1 MLMGHLTAERAA
13 FVAAIGLVL
22 GAATPALAQDKL
34 PASISATAYETGS
47 NGFNQIVAVG
57 QMLKARLGV
66 DLRVLPAGN
75 DTARMAPLKTG
86 RAQISANGIGTYFAQ
101 EGVLDFAAKDWGP
114 QAARLILSSSSCN
127 GQAMGVAKD
136 TGVRVVADIK
146 GKRLGTVRGAPA
158 INQSML
164 ALIAFAGYSAK
175 DVTLVEF
182 SSYGA
187 LWKGIINN
195 EADIGFAS
203 TISGQ
208 AKEAENSPRG
218 VVWPEFPAAD
228 TAGWARVQKISPY
241 FYPHKSTCG
250 AGYAKDQVLELPV
263 YPYPMFIAYT
273 NQSEGAIHQLA
284 KAMID
289 HYGDYKDAV
298 VGVDGLE
305 AKRQNLTWSMPYH
318 AGAVRALQEAG
329 VWTEAAE
336 KNNTALVKRQDLLGG
351 TWQAFLKTNPP
362 EDKDAFRA
370 GWMKVRE
377 AALTGAGLALGYT
390 E

>member
-1 MLMGHLTAERAA
+1 MRGTAILAA
-13 FVAAIGLVL
+13 LGVAL
-22 GAATPALAQDKL
+22 GAGGAAAQDRL

-57 QMLKARLGV
+57 QMLKARIGV

-75 DTARMAPLKTG
+75 DTGRMAPLKSG

-114 QAARLILSSSSCN
+114 QPARLILSSSSCN

-136 TGVRVVADIK
+136 TGVKTVADIK
-146 GKRLGTVRGAPA
+146 GKRLGLVRGSPA
-158 INQSML
+158 INQSMY
-164 ALIAFAGYSAK
+164 ALIAFAGYTPK

-218 VVWPEFPAAD
+218 VVWPEFPASD
-228 TAGWARVQKISPY
+228 KAGWERINKIAPY

-250 AGYAKDQVLELPV
+250 AGYAAGQSFELPV
-263 YPYPMFIAYT
+263 YPYPIFIAYT
-273 NQSEGAIHQLA
+273 SQSEGAIYQLA

-289 HYGDYKDAV
+289 HYADYKDAV
-298 VGVDGLE
+298 AGVDGLE

-318 AGAVRALQEAG
+318 AGSVRALKEAG
-329 VWTEAAE
+329 VWTDAAE
-336 KNNTALVKRQDLLGG
+336 RHNTMLVKRQEVLG
-351 TWQAFLKTNPP
+351 TAWQAFLRTNPSD
-362 EDKDAFRA
+362 DKEAFRQA
-370 GWMKVRE
+370 WMKARE
-377 AALTGAGLALGYT
+377 AALKGAGLELGYND
-390 E
+390 

>member
-1 MLMGHLTAERAA
+1 MRGTAILAA
-13 FVAAIGLVL
+13 LGVAL
-22 GAATPALAQDKL
+22 GAGGAAAQDRL

-57 QMLKARLGV
+57 QMLKARIGV

-75 DTARMAPLKTG
+75 DTGRMAPLKSG

-101 EGVLDFAAKDWGP
+101 EGVLDFATKDWGP
-114 QAARLILSSSSCN
+114 QQARLILSSSSCN

-136 TGVRVVADIK
+136 TGVKTVADIK
-146 GKRLGTVRGAPA
+146 GKRLGLVRGSPA
-158 INQSML
+158 INQSMF
-164 ALIAFAGYSAK
+164 ALIAFAGYTPR

-228 TAGWARVQKISPY
+228 KAGWERINKIAPY
-241 FYPHKSTCG
+241 FYPHRSTCG
-250 AGYAKDQVLELPV
+250 AGYAAGQSFELPV
-263 YPYPMFIAYT
+263 YPYPIFIAYT
-273 NQSEGAIHQLA
+273 SQSEGAIYQLT

-289 HYGDYKDAV
+289 HYADYKDAV
-298 VGVDGLE
+298 AGVDGLE

-318 AGAVRALQEAG
+318 AGAVRALKEAG
-329 VWTEAAE
+329 VWTDAAE
-336 KNNTALVKRQDLLGG
+336 RHNTGLVKRQEILG
-351 TWQAFLKTNPP
+351 TAWQAFLRTSPP
-362 EDKDAFRA
+362 EDREQFRQA
-370 GWMKVRE
+370 WMKARL
-377 AALTGAGLALGYT
+377 AALTGAGLDIGYND
-390 E
+390 

>member
-1 MLMGHLTAERAA
+1 MRGTAILAA
-13 FVAAIGLVL
+13 LGVAL
-22 GAATPALAQDKL
+22 GAGGAAAQDRL

-57 QMLKARLGV
+57 QMLKARIGV

-75 DTARMAPLKTG
+75 DTGRMAPLKSG

-114 QAARLILSSSSCN
+114 QPARLILSSSSCN

-136 TGVRVVADIK
+136 TGVKTVADIK
-146 GKRLGTVRGAPA
+146 GKRLGLVRGSPA
-158 INQSML
+158 INQSMF
-164 ALIAFAGYSAK
+164 ALIAFAGYTPK

-218 VVWPEFPAAD
+218 VVWPEFPASD
-228 TAGWARVQKISPY
+228 KAGWERINKIAPY

-250 AGYAKDQVLELPV
+250 AGYAAGQSFELPV
-263 YPYPMFIAYT
+263 YPYPIFIAYT
-273 NQSEGAIHQLA
+273 SQSEGAIYQLA

-289 HYGDYKDAV
+289 HYADYKDAV
-298 VGVDGLE
+298 AGVDGLE

-318 AGAVRALQEAG
+318 AGSVRALKEAG
-329 VWTEAAE
+329 VWTDAAE
-336 KNNTALVKRQDLLGG
+336 RHNTMLVKRQETLG
-351 TWQAFLKTNPP
+351 TAWQAFLKTNPP
-362 EDKDAFRA
+362 EDKAAFRA
-370 GWMKVRE
+370 AWMKARA
-377 AALTGAGLALGYT
+377 AALTGAGFELGYND
-390 E
+390 

>member
-1 MLMGHLTAERAA
+1 MRHKGLL
-13 FVAAIGLVL
+13 AAIGLTM
-22 GAATPALAQDKL
+22 GATLPTMPPAMAQDKL

-57 QMLKARLGV
+57 QMLKARLSV

-75 DTARMAPLKTG
+75 DTARMAPLKSG

-114 QAARLILSSSSCN
+114 QPARLILSSSSCN
-127 GQAMGVAKD
+127 GQAIAVAKD
-136 TGVRVVADIK
+136 TGARTMADLR
-146 GKRLGTVRGAPA
+146 GKRMGTVRGSPA

-164 ALIAFAGYSAK
+164 ALIAFAGLTAK

-187 LWKGIINN
+187 MFKGFINN
-195 EADIGFAS
+195 EADIAFAS

-218 VVWPEFPAAD
+218 VVWPEFPPSD

-273 NQSEGAIHQLA
+273 NQGEGAIYQLT

-318 AGAVRALQEAG
+318 AGSVRALKEAG

-336 KNNTALVKRQDLLGG
+336 KNNTMLVNRQELLAS

-362 EDKDAFRA
+362 DDKDAFRA
-370 GWMKVRE
+370 AWMKMRE
-377 AALTGAGLALGYT
+377 TALTGAGMALGYT

>member
-1 MLMGHLTAERAA
+1 MRVMGYLAA
-13 FVAAIGLVL
+13 AGIAL
-22 GAATPALAQDKL
+22 GAGSAAAQDRL

-57 QMLKARLGV
+57 QMLKARIGV

-75 DTARMAPLKTG
+75 DTGRMAPLKSG

-114 QAARLILSSSSCN
+114 QQARLILSSSSCN

-136 TGVRVVADIK
+136 TGVKTVADIK
-146 GKRLGTVRGAPA
+146 GKRLGLVRGAPA
-158 INQSML
+158 INQSMY
-164 ALIAFAGYSAK
+164 ALIAFAGYTPK

-187 LWKGIINN
+187 LWKGIMNN

-228 TAGWARVQKISPY
+228 KAGWARVNAIAPY

-250 AGYAKDQVLELPV
+250 AGYPAGASYELPV
-263 YPYPMFIAYT
+263 YPYPIFIAYT
-273 NQSEGAIHQLA
+273 SQSEGAIYQLT

-289 HYGDYKDAV
+289 HYADYKDAV

-318 AGAVRALQEAG
+318 AGAVRALKEAG
-329 VWTEAAE
+329 VWTDAAE
-336 KNNTALVKRQDLLGG
+336 RHNAGLVKRQEVLG
-351 TWQAFLKTNPP
+351 TAWQAFLRSNPSD
-362 EDKDAFRA
+362 DKEAFRVA
-370 GWMKVRE
+370 WMKARE
-377 AALTGAGLALGYT
+377 AALKGAGLELGYND
-390 E
+390 

>member
-1 MLMGHLTAERAA
+1 MRGTAILAA
-13 FVAAIGLVL
+13 LGVAL
-22 GAATPALAQDKL
+22 GAGGAAAQDRL

-57 QMLKARLGV
+57 QMLKARIGV

-75 DTARMAPLKTG
+75 DTGRMAPLKSG

-114 QAARLILSSSSCN
+114 QQARLILSSSSCN

-136 TGVRVVADIK
+136 TGVKTVADIK
-146 GKRLGTVRGAPA
+146 GKRLGLVRGSPA
-158 INQSML
+158 INQSMY
-164 ALIAFAGYSAK
+164 ALIAFAGYTPK

-218 VVWPEFPAAD
+218 VVWPEFPASD
-228 TAGWARVQKISPY
+228 KAGWERVNKIAPY

-250 AGYAKDQVLELPV
+250 AGYAAGQSFELPV
-263 YPYPMFIAYT
+263 YPYPIFIAYT
-273 NQSEGAIHQLA
+273 SQSEGAIYQLA

-289 HYGDYKDAV
+289 HYADYKDAV
-298 VGVDGLE
+298 PGVDGLE

-318 AGAVRALQEAG
+318 AGSVRALKEAG
-329 VWTEAAE
+329 VWTDAAE
-336 KNNTALVKRQDLLGG
+336 RHNAGLVKRQEVLG
-351 TWQAFLKTNPP
+351 TAWQAFLRTNPSD
-362 EDKDAFRA
+362 DKEAFRQA
-370 GWMKVRE
+370 WMKARE
-377 AALTGAGLALGYT
+377 AALKGAGLELGYND
-390 E
+390 

>member
-1 MLMGHLTAERAA
+1 MRHMTAKGAGLA
-13 FVAAIGLVL
+13 AAIGLAF
-22 GAATPALAQDKL
+22 GAVTPALAQDKL
-34 PASISATAYETGS
+34 PASVSATAYETGS
-47 NGFNQIVAVG
+47 NGFSQIVAVG
-57 QMLKARLGV
+57 QMLKAKLGV

-75 DTARMAPLKTG
+75 DTARMAPLKSG

-101 EGVLDFAAKDWGP
+101 EGVLDFAARDWGP
-114 QAARLILSSSSCN
+114 QQARLILSSSSCN
-127 GQAMGVAKD
+127 GQAILVAKD
-136 TGVRVVADIK
+136 TGARTMADLR
-146 GKRLGTVRGAPA
+146 GKRMGTVRGSPA

-164 ALIAFAGYSAK
+164 ALIAFAGLTTK

-187 LWKGIINN
+187 MLKGYINN
-195 EADIGFAS
+195 ETDIAFAS

-218 VVWPEFPAAD
+218 VVWPEFPASD
-228 TAGWARVQKISPY
+228 TAGWARVQKIAPY

-250 AGYAKDQVLELPV
+250 AGYAKDQSLELPV

-273 NQSEGAIHQLA
+273 NQGEGAIHQLT

-289 HYGDYKDAV
+289 HYADYKDAV
-298 VGVDGLE
+298 PGVDGLE

-318 AGAVRALQEAG
+318 AGAVRALKEAG

-336 KNNTALVKRQDLLGG
+336 KNNTMLVKRQEVLA
-351 TWQAFLKTNPP
+351 TAWQGFLKTNPA

-370 GWMKVRE
+370 AWMKVRE
-377 AALTGAGLALGYT
+377 AALTGAGMALGYT

>member
-1 MLMGHLTAERAA
+1 MRGIG
-13 FVAAIGLVL
+13 FVAAI
-22 GAATPALAQDKL
+22 AAVALAGPAMAQDKL
-34 PASISATAYETGS
+34 PASISATAYDTGS

-57 QMLKARLGV
+57 QMLKARVGV

-75 DTARMAPLKTG
+75 DTARMAPLKSG
-86 RAQISANGIGTYFAQ
+86 RAQISANGIGTFFAQ

-114 QAARLILSSSSCN
+114 QPARLILSSSSCN

-136 TGVRVVADIK
+136 TGVRTVADIK
-146 GKRLGTVRGAPA
+146 GKRLGLVRGAPA
-158 INQSML
+158 INQSMY
-164 ALIAFAGYSAK
+164 ALIAFAGYTPK

-187 LWKGIINN
+187 LWKGIMNN

-218 VVWPEFPAAD
+218 IVWPEFPAAD
-228 TAGWARVQKISPY
+228 KAGWERVNKIAPY

-250 AGYAKDQVLELPV
+250 AGYAKDQSFELPV
-263 YPYPMFIAYT
+263 YPYPIFIAYT
-273 NQSEGAIHQLA
+273 NQGEGMIHQLA

-305 AKRQNLTWSMPYH
+305 ARRQNLTWSMPYH
-318 AGAVRALQEAG
+318 AGSVRALREAG

-336 KNNTALVKRQDLLGG
+336 RHNAGLVKRQELLGV

-362 EDKDAFRA
+362 EDKEAFRVA
-370 GWMKVRE
+370 WMAARR
-377 AALTGAGLALGYT
+377 AALNGAGMALGYDD
-390 E
+390 

>member
-1 MLMGHLTAERAA
+1 MRSVGILAA
-13 FVAAIGLVL
+13 LGLAL
-22 GAATPALAQDKL
+22 GAGGAAAQDRL

-57 QMLKARLGV
+57 QMLKARIGV

-75 DTARMAPLKTG
+75 DTGRMAPLKSG

-114 QAARLILSSSSCN
+114 QPARLILSSSSCN

-136 TGVRVVADIK
+136 TGVKTVADIK
-146 GKRLGTVRGAPA
+146 GKRLGLVRGSPA
-158 INQSML
+158 INQSMF
-164 ALIAFAGYSAK
+164 ALIAFAGYTPK

-218 VVWPEFPAAD
+218 IVWPEFPASD
-228 TAGWARVQKISPY
+228 KAGWERVNKIAPY

-250 AGYAKDQVLELPV
+250 AGYPAGASYELPV

-273 NQSEGAIHQLA
+273 SQSEGAIHQLT

-289 HYGDYKDAV
+289 HYADYKSAV

-318 AGAVRALQEAG
+318 AGAVRALKEAG
-329 VWTEAAE
+329 VWTDAAE
-336 KNNTALVKRQDLLGG
+336 RHNTMLVKRQETLG
-351 TWQAFLKTNPP
+351 TAWQAFLKTNPP
-362 EDKDAFRA
+362 EDKAAFRA
-370 GWMKVRE
+370 AWMKARA
-377 AALTGAGLALGYT
+377 AALTGAGFELGYND
-390 E
+390 

>member
-1 MLMGHLTAERAA
+1 MRGIGI
-13 FVAAIGLVL
+13 VAALAL
-22 GAATPALAQDKL
+22 AGAAMPAVAQDKL
-34 PASISATAYETGS
+34 PASISATAYDTGS

-57 QMLKARLGV
+57 QMLKARVGV

-75 DTARMAPLKTG
+75 DTARMAPLKSG

-114 QAARLILSSSSCN
+114 QPARLILSASSCN
-127 GQAMGVAKD
+127 GQAIAVAKD
-136 TGVRVVADIK
+136 TGARTMADLR
-146 GKRLGTVRGAPA
+146 GKRMGVVRGSPA

-164 ALIAFAGYSAK
+164 ALIAFAGLTVK

-187 LWKGIINN
+187 MFKGFVNN
-195 EADIGFAS
+195 EADITFAS

-218 VVWPEFPAAD
+218 VVWPEFPASD
-228 TAGWARVQKISPY
+228 RAGWERVNKIAPY

-250 AGYAKDQVLELPV
+250 AGFAKDQTLELPV
-263 YPYPMFIAYT
+263 YPYPIFIAYT
-273 NQSEGAIHQLA
+273 SQSDAMVYQLT

-289 HYGDYKDAV
+289 HYADYKDAV
-298 VGVDGLE
+298 AGVDGLE

-318 AGAVRALQEAG
+318 AGAVRALKEAG

-336 KNNTALVKRQDLLGG
+336 KHNAGLVKRQELLGV

-362 EDKDAFRA
+362 DDKEALRVA
-370 GWMKVRE
+370 WMAARR
-377 AALTGAGLALGYT
+377 AALTGAGMALGYDD
-390 E
+390 

>member
-1 MLMGHLTAERAA
+1 MRGTAILAA
-13 FVAAIGLVL
+13 LGVAL
-22 GAATPALAQDKL
+22 GAGGAAAQDRL

-57 QMLKARLGV
+57 QMLKARTGV

-75 DTARMAPLKTG
+75 DTGRMAPLKSG

-114 QAARLILSSSSCN
+114 QPARLILSSSSCN

-136 TGVRVVADIK
+136 TGVKTVADIK
-146 GKRLGTVRGAPA
+146 GKRLGLVRGSPA
-158 INQSML
+158 INQSMY
-164 ALIAFAGYSAK
+164 ALIAFAGYTPK

-218 VVWPEFPAAD
+218 VVWPEFPASD
-228 TAGWARVQKISPY
+228 KAGWERINKIAPY

-250 AGYAKDQVLELPV
+250 AGYAAGQSFELPV
-263 YPYPMFIAYT
+263 YPYPIFIAYT
-273 NQSEGAIHQLA
+273 SQSEGAIYQLA

-289 HYGDYKDAV
+289 HYADYKDAV
-298 VGVDGLE
+298 AGVDGLE

-318 AGAVRALQEAG
+318 AGSVRALKEAG
-329 VWTEAAE
+329 VWTDAAE
-336 KNNTALVKRQDLLGG
+336 RHNTMLVKRQEVLG
-351 TWQAFLKTNPP
+351 TAWQAFLRTNPSD
-362 EDKDAFRA
+362 DKEAFRQA
-370 GWMKVRE
+370 WMKARE
-377 AALTGAGLALGYT
+377 AALKGAGLELGYND
-390 E
+390 